1 MKEMDRDDDCDYRG
15 KITWQKKVV
24 VNSELV
30 WSFFLCL
37 KGFHDE
43 GSRGDRGSRTTIV
56 DRSHWYHH
64 NSVRKSRF

>member
-1 MKEMDRDDDCDYRG
+1 MKEMDRDDDRDYRG

-56 DRSHWYHH
+56 D
-64 NSVRKSRF
+64 